1 MVRKATQPGEI
12 SERLDIAAP
21 TLSFHLKELTQ
32 AGLLTVRKES
42 RYMHYS
48 ANFDRMNAVLAY
60 LTENCCSHGAACDP
74 ACAPR
79 QTTNR
84 TQEEIRVSDQNR
96 TFNVLFLCT
105 GNSCRSILAEAT
117 FNHLAPPGWRAV
129 SAGSKPTGKVHP
141 RSLALLAREGI
152 STEGYHS
159 KSWDELPEVPD
170 IVVTVCASAAGE
182 TCPVYLGP
190 VLRTHWGVDDPAHA
204 TGTDAQIDAAFMRAY
219 RTLRARIEAFSRCHS
234 RSRGL
239 SGVAARGAPSGS
251 RAPEGRT

>member
-1 MVRKATQPGEI
+1 
-12 SERLDIAAP
+12 
-21 TLSFHLKELTQ
+21 
-32 AGLLTVRKES
+32 
-42 RYMHYS
+42 
-48 ANFDRMNAVLAY
+48 
-60 LTENCCSHGAACDP
+60 
-74 ACAPR
+74 
-79 QTTNR
+79 
-84 TQEEIRVSDQNR
+84 VSDQNQ

-182 TCPVYLGP
+182 TCPAYLGP

-219 RTLRARIEAFSRCHS
+219 GTLRARIEAF
-234 RSRGL
+234 L
-239 SGVAARGAPSGS
+239 SLPLAEVRLDRARLKAELDRIGELAS
-251 RAPEGRT
+251 